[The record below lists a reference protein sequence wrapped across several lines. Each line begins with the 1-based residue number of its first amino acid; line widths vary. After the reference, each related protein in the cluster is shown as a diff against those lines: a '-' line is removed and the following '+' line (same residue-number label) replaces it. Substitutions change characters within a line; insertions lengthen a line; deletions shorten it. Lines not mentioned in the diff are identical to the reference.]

1 MKTSK
6 QKLVKENKSP
16 EKEQLELIEKRV
28 DIQRKR
34 LEIKKEKLNMDKIV
48 LDKDKEAL
56 ELHDKRISIHNK
68 YLESRRAK
76 LDMKELLANRNH
88 ESERIL
94 NDKIFSLS
102 FSLTM
107 ITVDEER
114 SILGSEPF
122 LTPVLSG
129 ERREIV
135 LDKLIEIIAKM

>member
-1 MKTSK
+1 MKTPK
-6 QKLVKENKSP
+6 QKLVEENKSP
-16 EKEQLELIEKRV
+16 EKEQLELIEKKV

-34 LEIKKEKLNMDKIV
+34 LEIKKEKLNMSKIV
-48 LDKDKEAL
+48 LDKD
-56 ELHDKRISIHNK
+56 
-68 YLESRRAK
+68 LESRRAK
-76 LDMKELLANRNH
+76 LDMKELLATRNH

-122 LTPVLSG
+122 LTPVLTG

-135 LDKLIEIIAKM
+135 LDKLIEIITKM